1 MSITFRAIEPQDE
14 GFLLKVYAS
23 TRTEELER
31 VPWNEAQRDAFLRM
45 QFAAQHQH
53 YRERYPDAA
62 YEIIFLNQEPVG
74 RLYVARLDEEFR
86 IIDITI
92 LPEHRGGGVGT
103 SIIKGLLNE
112 ASESG
117 KPVRIYVESFNP
129 SLRLFER
136 LGFTRIDEH
145 GVHWLMQWQLKK

>member
-23 TRTEELER
+23 TRAEELER
-31 VPWNEAQRDAFLRM
+31 VPWNDAQREAFLRM

-53 YRERYPDAA
+53 YRERYPGAA
-62 YEIIFLNQEPVG
+62 YEIIFVNQEPAG
-74 RLYVARLDEEFR
+74 RLYVARLDGEFR
-86 IIDITI
+86 IVDITI
-92 LPEHRGGGVGT
+92 LPEYRGGGVGT
-103 SIIKGLLNE
+103 SIIKGLLAE

-145 GVHWLMQWQLKK
+145 GVHFLMECRPSE